1 MEFHTNFILNFEK
14 NLIGPCLLT
23 INAKEVENE
32 EELDEKRTPIDLICV
47 IDKSGSM
54 GGEKIKLV
62 HETLEF
68 IIENLNSEDRLS
80 VISFNDNATREFNL
94 CRMKEDKKHE
104 FNKIVTNITS
114 WGGTTISTGLEM
126 AFKTIKE
133 RKYRNPVTSIFLL
146 SDGRDNEQLDNEN
159 TEKTSTQIEHL
170 INKFDLSDTFT
181 IHSFGFG
188 NDHDESVMNSIAS
201 LKGGQF

>member
-14 NLIGPCLLT
+14 NLNGPCLLT

-54 GGEKIKLV
+54 SGEKIKLV

-94 CRMKEDKKHE
+94 CRM
-104 FNKIVTNITS
+104 
-114 WGGTTISTGLEM
+114 
-126 AFKTIKE
+126 
-133 RKYRNPVTSIFLL
+133 
-146 SDGRDNEQLDNEN
+146 
-159 TEKTSTQIEHL
+159 
-170 INKFDLSDTFT
+170 
-181 IHSFGFG
+181 
-188 NDHDESVMNSIAS
+188 
-201 LKGGQF
+201 